1 MRADLKALADA
12 VIQTVRAK
20 LAPLVKRVDD
30 MDAAIKALPALVTK
44 ELGERVQA
52 AVAELPQPKDGQ
64 AGTSVTAEDLAPMVS
79 EQVAQQVA
87 KAVQEIPAPKDG
99 SSVTPDDV
107 APMLAEMVA
116 KAVCEIPR
124 PKDGK
129 DADPDEVA
137 ALVTRAVA
145 EIPRPQDGRSV
156 TVDDLAPLVEQQV
169 AKAVA
174 EIPAPKDGKDADPEV
189 VAEMVAKAVAEIP
202 KPQDGRSLTAED
214 VAPMVSEE
222 VAKAVAALPQPKDG
236 ESVPADAVQKMVEEA
251 VAKALS
257 AVAAP
262 KDGEPGRDAL
272 QLELQPAIDLEKT
285 YARGTYAKH
294 AGGLWRA
301 FEATK
306 GLHGWECVVEGIADL
321 RIDQDGREF
330 TLVARTSSGSEVTKS
345 IKVAALVDKGVFK
358 AGNDYEAGD
367 GVTWGGSFFIAQ
379 KDAPIGHPGEPGSD
393 GWRLAVKR
401 GRDAGKG
408 IAV

>member
-20 LAPLVKRVDD
+20 LAPLVKRLDD
-30 MDAAIKALPALVTK
+30 MDAAIKAMPALVTK
-44 ELGERVQA
+44 DLGERVQA
-52 AVAELPQPKDGQ
+52 AVAELPRPKDGEPG
-64 AGTSVTAEDLAPMVS
+64 ASVTAEDLVPLVS

-99 SSVTPDDV
+99 NSVTPDDV

-116 KAVCEIPR
+116 KAVGDLPR

-129 DADPDEVA
+129 DADP
-137 ALVTRAVA
+137 L
-145 EIPRPQDGRSV
+145 
-156 TVDDLAPLVEQQV
+156 
-169 AKAVA
+169 
-174 EIPAPKDGKDADPEV
+174 V

-202 KPQDGRSLTAED
+202 KPQDGRSVTVED
-214 VAPMVSEE
+214 VSPMVAEE
-222 VAKAVAALPQPKDG
+222 VSKAVAAIPRPKDG
-236 ESVPADAVQKMVEEA
+236 ESVPADAVQKMVDEA
-251 VAKALS
+251 VTKALS

-262 KDGEPGRDAL
+262 KDGAPGRDAL

-330 TLVARTSSGSEVTKS
+330 TLVARTSSGAEVTKS

-358 AGNDYEAGD
+358 AGADYEAGD

-379 KDAPIGHPGEPGSD
+379 KDAPTGHPGEPGSN

-401 GRDAGKG
+401 GRDATKG
-408 IAV
+408 VSV